1 MEEIL
6 SPHRVFRVLPGL
18 IDMTLGGV
26 GARYV
31 YALFAE
37 DSTAEYVEGPLG
49 PEYGVVR
56 IFSGDEEIRRLDW
69 SGAAVKDAIVKKPD
83 VFRVVVCRIQ
93 TDKRSGLGR
102 IWTIDRIVEPTC
114 GLALG
119 FVRADPSEELKL
131 PPWVER
137 EITHDEQDTP
147 LGLLRRYRKLL
158 QLMQSVSDD

>member
-1 MEEIL
+1 MEETP
-6 SPHRVFRVLPGL
+6 SSHRVFRVLPGL

-37 DSTAEYVEGPLG
+37 DTTAEYVEGSQG

-69 SGAAVKDAIVKKPD
+69 SGAAVKNAIAKKPD
-83 VFRVVVCRIQ
+83 VFRVVIHRIQ
-93 TDKRSGLGR
+93 TDMRSGLGR
-102 IWTIDRIVEPTC
+102 IWTIDRIVEPKC
-114 GLALG
+114 GLAIG
-119 FVRADPSEELKL
+119 FVRAEPSEKLEL
-131 PPWVER
+131 PPWVSR
-137 EITHDEQDTP
+137 EITHDEHDTS

-158 QLMQSVSDD
+158 QLVQSVSDD